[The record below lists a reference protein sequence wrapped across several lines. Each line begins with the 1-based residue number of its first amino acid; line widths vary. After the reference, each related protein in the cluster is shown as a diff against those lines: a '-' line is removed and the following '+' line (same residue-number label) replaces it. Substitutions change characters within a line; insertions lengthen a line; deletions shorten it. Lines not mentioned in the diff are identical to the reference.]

1 MEFNSKV
8 FLMGKRKKKKILT
21 GWLDR
26 KGRCVMAEDN
36 VKNDTAVSLLV
47 YGFGENYAIEELR
60 SVLADV
66 GGLTYLGHLEADGV
80 VAEGQM
86 SMSSVVQ
93 AELPIVPTQIL
104 VAVNFWLE
112 LGAKNTANDVWD
124 DKNYVQDEYRHMNI
138 NYEIVC
144 GFGNDEKRQA
154 GSNVAVKRDDGIEL
168 KEADWVYVCDNR
180 TIWLLLPVTSYVAG
194 DVLNVGVNTTHDGL
208 YVKDLKGAGVG
219 GMSVDV
225 FACGGEV
232 I

>member
-1 MEFNSKV
+1 
-8 FLMGKRKKKKILT
+8 
-21 GWLDR
+21 
-26 KGRCVMAEDN
+26 MAEDN
-36 VKNDTAVSLLV
+36 VKDNVVEDLPV

-60 SVLADV
+60 PVLSDV
-66 GGLTYLGHLEADGV
+66 GGLTYLGHLEADGMV
-80 VAEGQM
+80 TEGQM
-86 SMSSVVQ
+86 SMSAVCQ

-104 VAVNFWLE
+104 VCVNFWLE

-124 DKNYVQDEYRHMNI
+124 DKNYVQDEYRYMNI
-138 NYEIVC
+138 AWEVVC

-180 TIWLLLPVTSYVAG
+180 TVWLLLPVTSYVEG
-194 DVLNVGVNTTHDGL
+194 DVLSVGVNTTHSGL

-219 GMSVDV
+219 GVSVDV

-232 I
+232 V

>member
-1 MEFNSKV
+1 
-8 FLMGKRKKKKILT
+8 
-21 GWLDR
+21 
-26 KGRCVMAEDN
+26 MAEDN
-36 VKNDTAVSLLV
+36 VKDSVVENLPV
-47 YGFGENYAIEELR
+47 YGFAENYAVKELVP
-60 SVLADV
+60 VLSDV
-66 GGLTYLGHLEADGV
+66 GGLTYLGHLEADGMV
-80 VAEGQM
+80 TEGQM
-86 SMSSVVQ
+86 SMSAVVQ
-93 AELPIVPTQIL
+93 AKLPIVPTCIL

-180 TIWLLLPVTSYVAG
+180 TVWLLLPVTSYVSG
-194 DVLNVGVNTTHDGL
+194 DVLSVGINTVHDGL
-208 YVKDLKGAGVG
+208 YVKDLKGVGIGGV
-219 GMSVDV
+219 SVDV

-232 I
+232 V

>member
-1 MEFNSKV
+1 
-8 FLMGKRKKKKILT
+8 
-21 GWLDR
+21 
-26 KGRCVMAEDN
+26 MAEDN
-36 VKNDTAVSLLV
+36 VRDNVVEDLPV
-47 YGFGENYAIEELR
+47 YGFGENYAVTELVP
-60 SVLADV
+60 VLADV

-86 SMSSVVQ
+86 SMSAVCQ
-93 AELPIVPTQIL
+93 AELPIVPTCIL

-124 DKNYVQDEYRHMNI
+124 DKNYVQDEYRYMNI
-138 NYEIVC
+138 AWEAVV

-154 GSNVAVKRDDGIEL
+154 GSNTAIKRDDGIEL